1 MNNLLKGF
9 FTILLLVFSMTV
21 SAIQYVVIEQ
31 GGDGNSA
38 PLRVAP
44 NEMTSIARIQAGVKL
59 EVISE
64 YVVPKP
70 TKYMP
75 TVTWYKVEYNGLTGW
90 ISEYVT
96 VR

>member
-9 FTILLLVFSMTV
+9 FTILLLVFSMTA

-44 NEMTSIARIQAGVKL
+44 NEILRKVM
-59 EVISE
+59 VI
-64 YVVPKP
+64 VLMQLPVLFK
-70 TKYMP
+70 K
-75 TVTWYKVEYNGLTGW
+75 
-90 ISEYVT
+90 
-96 VR
+96 